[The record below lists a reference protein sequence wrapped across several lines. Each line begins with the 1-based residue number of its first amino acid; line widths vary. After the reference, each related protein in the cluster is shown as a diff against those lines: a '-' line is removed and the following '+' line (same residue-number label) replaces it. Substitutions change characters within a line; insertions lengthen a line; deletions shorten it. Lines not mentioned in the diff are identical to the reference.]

1 MKALK
6 LKMSEGE
13 REGFCNMTRMFIAA
27 LECSPTEVGYINSI
41 IMKNWFEK
49 LEKKMPY
56 LTGDRTI
63 SIGLELMTIYKVC
76 SEAFCENLPP
86 YEYTICLELIEAIHK
101 AVEADKAIMRRFQ
114 QIG

>member
-6 LKMSEGE
+6 LKMTEGE
-13 REGFCNMTRMFIAA
+13 REVFCNMTRMFIAS

-41 IMKNWFEK
+41 ILKNWFEK

-76 SEAFCENLPP
+76 GDAFCEKLPP
-86 YEYTICLELIEAIHK
+86 YELSICLQLIEAIHR
-101 AVEADKAIMRRFQ
+101 AVEVDKAIMRRFNK
-114 QIG
+114 

>member
-6 LKMSEGE
+6 LKMTEGE

-63 SIGLELMTIYKVC
+63 GIGLELMTIYKVC
-76 SEAFCENLPP
+76 CDTFCDKLPA
-86 YEYTICLELIEAIHK
+86 YEYSICLELIEAIHN
-101 AVEADKAIMRRFQ
+101 AVEADKAIMKRFNK
-114 QIG
+114 IG